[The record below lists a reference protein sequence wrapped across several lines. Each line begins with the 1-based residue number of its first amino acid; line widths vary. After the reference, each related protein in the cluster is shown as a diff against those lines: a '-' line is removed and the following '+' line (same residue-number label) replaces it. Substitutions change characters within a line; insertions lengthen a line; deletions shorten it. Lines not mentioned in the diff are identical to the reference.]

1 MFILQLY
8 AIYLSLKCE
17 VSLGIILFD
26 KNIVVKKDEKLRKV
40 FSQHFV
46 LNNYFALSLVFDTL
60 PEKVQIPRSI

>member
-1 MFILQLY
+1 MHAKH
-8 AIYLSLKCE
+8 AIYLSEKCE
-17 VSLGIILFD
+17 VALGIILFD
-26 KNIVVKKDEKLRKV
+26 KNIFVKKDEKLRKV

>member
-1 MFILQLY
+1 MFILKLH

-17 VSLGIILFD
+17 VSIGIILFD

-40 FSQHFV
+40 ISQHFV